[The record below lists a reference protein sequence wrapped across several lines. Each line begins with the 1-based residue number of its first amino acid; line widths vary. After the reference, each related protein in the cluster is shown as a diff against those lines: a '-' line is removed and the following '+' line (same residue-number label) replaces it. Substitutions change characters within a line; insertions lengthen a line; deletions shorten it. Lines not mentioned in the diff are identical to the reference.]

1 MKYFLLILAGLTVV
15 GSIACSGITQEELQ
29 LALDEQAA
37 AAEKQVEGA
46 AQDLAAAAARNDE
59 LSVTNTG
66 LTDDLAAAVA
76 RNDELSAIN
85 TGLTDD
91 LAAAVAR
98 NEELSAINTGLTDDL
113 AAAVARNEELSAI
126 NTGLTDDLAAATAR
140 NDELSVT
147 NTGLTDDL
155 AAATARNDELSVT
168 NTGLTDDLAA
178 ATARNDELS
187 AINVATASR
196 IQVLDEELKSMGEVD
211 GKLTAVNVKYNNL
224 VRVTGGLADT
234 TAQLSVL
241 EAEAEQLRDDIKQL
255 QEDRKPLLV
264 DTHIDGLRCTGSM
277 EPTLTCLDTITL
289 LSNFYAAD
297 ITVGT
302 IIVFESDPV
311 CFELDSTIHR
321 VVDIKTVSGRLH
333 FQTKGDN
340 VPYVDKCWVP
350 AENVEGYV
358 VAVQKNTRPQ
368 NERLRSIVNV
378 SHGEMVTAEASLE
391 AARTKYDAA
400 AQKYCMGS
408 GPCLVGPTELPEMK
422 RLYAEYFSLYNSYSR
437 ALEYYQCWL
446 KSARTAY
453 YLGEGLLYPS
463 CVRPSL
469 IDIPTLAPDTR

>member
-1 MKYFLLILAGLTVV
+1 MPVNVAKVIVYVEGAPMNYLLLILAGVTVV
-15 GSIACSGITQEELQ
+15 SSIACSGITQEELQ

-37 AAEKQVEGA
+37 AAEKQVERA

-59 LSVTNTG
+59 LSVTNTV
-66 LTDDLAAAVA
+66 LTDDLSAAAA

-91 LAAAVAR
+91 LAAAA
-98 NEELSAINTGLTDDL
+98 
-113 AAAVARNEELSAI
+113 ARNEELSAI

-196 IQVLDEELKSMGEVD
+196 IQVLDEELKSMVGRLAEVD

-302 IIVFESDPV
+302 IIVFESDPE
-311 CFELDSTIHR
+311 CFELDSIIHR
-321 VVDIKTVSGRLH
+321 VVDIKTVSGQLH

-350 AENVEGYV
+350 AENVEGYA

-408 GPCLVGPTELPEMK
+408 DPCLVGPTELPEMK
-422 RLYAEYFSLYNSYSR
+422 RLYAEYVSLYNSYSR

-463 CVRPSL
+463 CVRPL
-469 IDIPTLAPDTR
+469 LMDIPTLAPDTR